1 MDIFVLF
8 AFLLFT
14 GKKDQIRPFIF
25 WENLRRAEFAFCF
38 YLNFSRVTNKRR
50 LSGFRFFESSVVD
63 NSNIFFSVIS
73 EIQNSTP
80 ALTKF
85 YKLKHFVPTESWVDS
100 DLFQVIK
107 LWKKTSLINVW
118 HVVNSNPSVFLWS
131 PNTC

>member
-1 MDIFVLF
+1 MTHLKDKIKPKADWRNVDSPKKTNGHICFVCFFTLHRKKRSNSSVHFLGESTARQF
-8 AFLLFT
+8 AF
-14 GKKDQIRPFIF
+14 R
-25 WENLRRAEFAFCF
+25 F

-85 YKLKHFVPTESWVDS
+85 YKLKHFIPTEFWVDS
-100 DLFQVIK
+100 NLFQVIK
-107 LWKKTSLINVW
+107 L
-118 HVVNSNPSVFLWS
+118 
-131 PNTC
+131 

>member
-85 YKLKHFVPTESWVDS
+85 YKLKHFVSTEFWVDS

-107 LWKKTSLINVW
+107 L
-118 HVVNSNPSVFLWS
+118 
-131 PNTC
+131 